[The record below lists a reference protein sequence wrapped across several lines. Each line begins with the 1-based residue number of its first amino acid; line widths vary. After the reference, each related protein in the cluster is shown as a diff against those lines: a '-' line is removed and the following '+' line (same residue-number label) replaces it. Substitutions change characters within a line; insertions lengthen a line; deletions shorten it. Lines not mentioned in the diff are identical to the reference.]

1 MFASRNLYCCELNY
15 WMMYKHEN
23 KSHPMDKL
31 EHGLY
36 DDLANTLPCGVYRLR
51 VYRDVSLFEENW
63 VGSFDT
69 PYIIEYVNDRFCE
82 ILQLDKSLFLRNPG
96 IISTLIFESDK
107 AEFARL
113 NVEANSKK
121 IPFVWEGRFLIKGSI
136 IWIQFKSIPR
146 ILESRDIIWTGTIDD
161 ITARKQTEEDIKLK
175 NAELQRLN
183 TDKDTLMSILAHDL
197 RSSFNSILG
206 CLNLLVNDLRQYD
219 MDMIEKLITAVNSSA
234 INAFNLLEDILLW
247 TRSQSGALPFK
258 PREINLKL
266 CCDELVK
273 LFMQNAVEKN
283 IAINIVVADKVKVF
297 ADIDML
303 NTVLRNLISNA
314 LKFTAEGG
322 NINIYAEQN
331 HADVSITV
339 SDNGIGISPEVLS
352 KLFDTTQLYSTR
364 GTANEKGTGF
374 GLLLCK
380 RFVEKHGGEI
390 HIKSELGK
398 GSEFRF
404 TLPVSAD

>member
-1 MFASRNLYCCELNY
+1 M
-15 WMMYKHEN
+15 H
-23 KSHPMDKL
+23 KL

-36 DDLANTLPCGVYRLR
+36 DDLANTLPSGVYRLR
-51 VYRDVSLFEENW
+51 VFHDVSLIEDKW
-63 VGSFDT
+63 VGSHDT
-69 PYIIEYVNDRFCE
+69 PYIVEYVNDRFCD
-82 ILQLDKSLFLRNPG
+82 ILQLDKSLYLRNPG

-113 NVEANSKK
+113 NVEANLKK
-121 IPFVWEGRFLIKGSI
+121 TPFVWEGRFLINGSI
-136 IWIQFKSIPR
+136 IWVQFKSTPR
-146 ILESRDIIWTGTIDD
+146 ILENRDIIWTGIIDD

-197 RSSFNSILG
+197 RSPFNSILG
-206 CLNLLVNDLRQYD
+206 CLDLLVNDLRQYD

-247 TRSQSGALPFK
+247 TRSQSGALPFD

-273 LFMQNAVEKN
+273 LFIPNATEKN
-283 IAINIVVADKVKVF
+283 ITINIAVTEKIKVF

-303 NTVLRNLISNA
+303 HTILRNLISNA

-322 NINIYAEQN
+322 IINIYAEQN

-339 SDNGIGISPEVLS
+339 SDNGIGIAPEVLS
-352 KLFDTTQLYSTR
+352 KLFDTTQMHSTR

-390 HIKSELGK
+390 QIISELGK
-398 GSEFRF
+398 GSEIRF
-404 TLPVSAD
+404 TVPVSAN

>member
-1 MFASRNLYCCELNY
+1 M
-15 WMMYKHEN
+15 H
-23 KSHPMDKL
+23 KL

-36 DDLANTLPCGVYRLR
+36 DDLANTLPSGVYRLR
-51 VYRDVSLFEENW
+51 VYHDVSLIEDKW
-63 VGSFDT
+63 VGSHDT
-69 PYIIEYVNDRFCE
+69 PYIVEYVNDRFCE
-82 ILQLDKSLFLRNPG
+82 ILQLDKSLYLRNPG

-113 NVEANSKK
+113 NVEANLKK
-121 IPFVWEGRFLIKGSI
+121 TPFVWEGRFLINGSI
-136 IWIQFKSIPR
+136 IWVQFKSTPR
-146 ILESRDIIWTGTIDD
+146 ILENRDIIWTGIIDD

-183 TDKDTLMSILAHDL
+183 ANKDTLMSILAHDL
-197 RSSFNSILG
+197 RSPFNSILG
-206 CLNLLVNDLRQYD
+206 CLDLLVNDLRQYD

-247 TRSQSGALPFK
+247 TRSQSGALPFD
-258 PREINLKL
+258 PQEINLKL

-273 LFMQNAVEKN
+273 LFIPNAAEKN
-283 IAINIVVADKVKVF
+283 ITINNAVTEKIKVF

-303 NTVLRNLISNA
+303 NTILRNLISNA

-339 SDNGIGISPEVLS
+339 SDNGVGIAPEVLS
-352 KLFDTTQLYSTR
+352 KLFDTTQMHSTR

-390 HIKSELGK
+390 HIKTELGK
-398 GSEFRF
+398 GSEIIF
-404 TLPVSAD
+404 TLPVNVT